1 MLRISAALGEVCFEM
16 TDDMD
21 DEPQSCER
29 FPFLD
34 PETLIYLVNL
44 ERVFQINFYIL
55 QTGKDQR
62 MTLTDSCP
70 RTEILGCGLWNDTL
84 GIFKPLR

>member
-1 MLRISAALGEVCFEM
+1 M

-21 DEPQSCER
+21 DEPESCEI

-34 PETLIYLVNL
+34 PETLNYFVNL
-44 ERVFQINFYIL
+44 ERVFQINFYML

-70 RTEILGCGLWNDTL
+70 RTEVLGCELWIDTF
-84 GIFKPLR
+84 GIFKQLR